1 MSQKKPMMNVPS
13 PYDLS
18 GIKQASKRP
27 DLLRM
32 LTISYSLGGVGV
44 VRKSAAKQKA
54 RKK

>member
-1 MSQKKPMMNVPS
+1 MSQKKPIMNVPS

-32 LTISYSLGGVGV
+32 LTISYSLGALGQEPAAK
-44 VRKSAAKQKA
+44 RKS
-54 RKK
+54 RKKSR